1 MSDEKILKPKSFRIT
16 DETAEAFKQISTE
29 IGGNQQE
36 ALAKLIE
43 AYEFQKGKAILTEK
57 KADIEQFEQYITIL
71 TRMYM
76 SSLED
81 NQNVTAT
88 VRTEFEALLQS
99 KDQTIQDLQ
108 SQLTTAKQLKEEASA
123 KAKGFADENARL
135 NDYIKSLEQEY
146 SSKTEDLQSMLSDK
160 DSLNRALTD
169 SCNDLKDK
177 LNAMQKE
184 QEEVVSIRS
193 KLAEAVAERNG
204 LRVSKDEA
212 EKALKSEISKHE
224 QEVTQLKQHET
235 DTLNHFKEKA
245 AIEKEKAILS
255 LEKDYRE
262 QIQALKEKN
271 QAEVDKYQQKYFY
284 LLEQMKAASTPAVTP
299 ATSEADTAT
308 IETNS
313 NTK

>member
-184 QEEVVSIRS
+184 QEKVVSIRS
-193 KLAEAVAERNG
+193 KLAEAVAE
-204 LRVSKDEA
+204 
-212 EKALKSEISKHE
+212 
-224 QEVTQLKQHET
+224 
-235 DTLNHFKEKA
+235 
-245 AIEKEKAILS
+245 
-255 LEKDYRE
+255 
-262 QIQALKEKN
+262 
-271 QAEVDKYQQKYFY
+271 
-284 LLEQMKAASTPAVTP
+284 
-299 ATSEADTAT
+299 
-308 IETNS
+308 
-313 NTK
+313 